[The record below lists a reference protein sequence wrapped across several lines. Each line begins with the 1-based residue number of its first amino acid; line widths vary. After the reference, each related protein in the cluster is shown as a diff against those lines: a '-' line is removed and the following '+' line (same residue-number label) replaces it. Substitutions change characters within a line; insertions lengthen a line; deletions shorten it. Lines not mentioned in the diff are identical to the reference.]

1 RRLLRLHWD
10 AATRTLTSGLP
21 GDRGGQGE
29 TVVRALHAVDSADGD
44 CLGVLCQ
51 DTQTQALCWLPA
63 RDAAWAAG
71 VPGDLLFGHL
81 RKARRLTVLRRG
93 RCTVSLVHHPLIARE
108 YENLAAGQLLRVTR
122 VGELEAPS
130 GRRSHRTLLV
140 SVEPLGVLAVFSA
153 GGTAQL
159 PPEGVMAEVSR
170 LSRVEGRGT
179 LHLVEPGSR
188 RTVTDLPDWL
198 CRALGRLHV
207 RSFADPA
214 GPVEDLVPEWFTKYR
229 DGYRAGREGGERPTG
244 RSAGRAML
252 WALGA
257 LERASGEDVV
267 AAQRTAAT
275 ALADWLCS
283 EHGQAAVL
291 QRDMQIDLAPLLA
304 ACRLGSLLPQR
315 VAELTSGWHAFLLLR
330 LGDRAVSSLHTEA
343 LVTQWLTRPERH
355 VLDGDWRRLRTVS
368 VAKYLTAGQVS
379 SVDDFGRAVT
389 GRPTDAESEAAPLAR
404 GLLAAVGRLPS
415 AAHLHRDA
423 PLLSRLAAVGRSLRP
438 AEGAAV
444 PLWPP
449 LRAQNGEVDIVCRKV
464 LPSGAPLTLLPAFEP
479 LTTAA
484 ERYGSVL
491 LQRAEARR
499 TRDE

>member
-1 RRLLRLHWD
+1 M
-10 AATRTLTSGLP
+10 
-21 GDRGGQGE
+21 
-29 TVVRALHAVDSADGD
+29 
-44 CLGVLCQ
+44 
-51 DTQTQALCWLPA
+51 
-63 RDAAWAAG
+63 
-71 VPGDLLFGHL
+71 
-81 RKARRLTVLRRG
+81 
-93 RCTVSLVHHPLIARE
+93 IARE

-140 SVEPLGVLAVFSA
+140 SVEPLGVLAVFSV

-159 PPEGVMAEVSR
+159 PPEGMMAEVSR

-188 RTVTDLPDWL
+188 RMVADLPDWL
-198 CRALGRLHV
+198 CRALGRLYV
-207 RSFADPA
+207 RSFAGPA
-214 GPVEDLVPEWFTKYR
+214 GLVEDLVPEWFTKYR
-229 DGYRAGREGGERPTG
+229 DCYRAGREGGEPPTG
-244 RSAGRAML
+244 RSTGRAML

-267 AAQRTAAT
+267 AAQRTAAK

-291 QRDMQIDLAPLLA
+291 QRDVQIDLAPLLA

-315 VAELTSGWHAFLLLR
+315 VAELTIGWHAFLLLR

-343 LVTQWLTRPERH
+343 LVTQWLTRPEHH

-368 VAKYLTAGQVS
+368 VSLTAGQVS

-444 PLWPP
+444 PPVAP
-449 LRAQNGEVDIVCRKV
+449 AAGTERRGGHRVPEGTAVRCSADPAASLRTTDDCGRALRFRAPAAGRGAAYAGRVSQVRRAMAGRRSDRNTDRPGLGVLGGFVWISRSLIPVCR
-464 LPSGAPLTLLPAFEP
+464 
-479 LTTAA
+479 
-484 ERYGSVL
+484 
-491 LQRAEARR
+491 
-499 TRDE
+499 